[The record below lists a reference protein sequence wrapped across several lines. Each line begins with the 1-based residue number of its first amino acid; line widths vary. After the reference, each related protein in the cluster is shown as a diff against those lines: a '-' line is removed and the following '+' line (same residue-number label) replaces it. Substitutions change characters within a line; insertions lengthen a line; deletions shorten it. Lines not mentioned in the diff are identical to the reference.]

1 MASQKVTFSL
11 PDELVKKFA
20 RRVPSRQRSR
30 YVADALAAKLNEREQ
45 VLARACDIVNQS
57 RAIRS
62 VERDW
67 DALTDEILEP
77 WDDAAP
83 G

>member
-11 PDELVKKFA
+11 PDELVKNFV
-20 RRVPSRQRSR
+20 RRVPARYRSR

-45 VLARACDIVNQS
+45 MLARACQIVNRS
-57 RAIRS
+57 PTIRA

-77 WDDAAP
+77 WDDATS